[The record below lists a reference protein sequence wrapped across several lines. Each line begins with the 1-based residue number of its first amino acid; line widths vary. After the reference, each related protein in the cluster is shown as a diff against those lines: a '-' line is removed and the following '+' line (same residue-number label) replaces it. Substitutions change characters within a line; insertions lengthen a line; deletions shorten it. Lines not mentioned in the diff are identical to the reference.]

1 MGMFLGS
8 IRLLLSLI
16 GLTFFL
22 APTAYAELPAPSDH
36 WGAISYPSPTRTLT
50 AGLIVNRFTE
60 FDGSGRRF
68 NDIQETSGFNFATVS
83 WTARPTRI
91 RSWNFTGWTTNLTIG
106 AGPTRDGLSRFLQND
121 VVHDFRGLTRVK
133 VGNTRD
139 QTDFMITGSVTKWV
153 SLFGEREE
161 GFVGV
166 AMATGSLY
174 HEPFIRGGFREL
186 SLADVSQSWFGGAPE
201 MVKGF
206 SNFFRFSFMAR
217 YGRLF
222 TGSAYSALAPHSILG
237 QVSLS
242 FADYR
247 HQDCCPPRWGLELG
261 ATIDS
266 GIFVDQKGD
275 AVEERFITFKIKMPY
290 VTLENWND
298 LINQKDFGPTF
309 GLQAMFDLYQIYNDW
324 RDVF

>member
-1 MGMFLGS
+1 MRKCLGS
-8 IRLLLSLI
+8 IRFLVYLMSLI
-16 GLTFFL
+16 AYSAQTG
-22 APTAYAELPAPSDH
+22 YAELPAPSDH
-36 WGAISYPSPTRTLT
+36 WGAISFPSPTRTLT

-68 NDIQETSGFNFATVS
+68 NDIRETSGFNFATVS

-91 RSWNFTGWTTNLTIG
+91 RSWNLNGWTTNLTIG

-121 VVHDFRGLTRVK
+121 VVHDFRGLTRVQ

-153 SLFGEREE
+153 SIFGEREE
-161 GFVGV
+161 GFAGL

-174 HEPFIRGGFREL
+174 HEPFIRAGMREL
-186 SLADVSQSWFGGAPE
+186 SLADVSQSWFGQAPN

-206 SNFFRFSFMAR
+206 SNFFRISFLAR

-222 TGSAYSALAPHSILG
+222 TGRAYSTLAPHSMLG

-242 FADYR
+242 FADFR

-261 ATIDS
+261 ATIES
-266 GIFVDQKGD
+266 GIFVDLKGD
-275 AVEERFITFKIKMPY
+275 ALEERFITFKITTPY

-309 GLQAMFDLYQIYNDW
+309 GLQVMLNLYHIYDDW
-324 RDVF
+324 RERF